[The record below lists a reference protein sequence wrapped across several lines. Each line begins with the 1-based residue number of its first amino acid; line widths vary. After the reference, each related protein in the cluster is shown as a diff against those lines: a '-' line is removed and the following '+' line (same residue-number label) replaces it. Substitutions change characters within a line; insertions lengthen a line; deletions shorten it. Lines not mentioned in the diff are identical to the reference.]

1 MQDLNLNRQS
11 IFPVIDFNF
20 ALNTDLGLI
29 RYIRSN
35 YQDERAF
42 RLDVL
47 NRSDR
52 ELLSLLSSR
61 INANPLSIVSTD
73 NNMKNIDSLY
83 ESFVNNVY
91 DEMISLSSYDISTRD
106 FIQLIMKCGMNV
118 IGSTP
123 IITVSNELEQSAISK
138 FCNCK
143 ASDIVYTDTQT
154 LLSKDVFYVKDY
166 MFFTKY
172 NLCDKLIGKTIY
184 IQPLQYSLNYFESEL
199 GKFLTLNNKIIL
211 FGTDHRKTKEKS
223 NE

>member
-1 MQDLNLNRQS
+1 MQNLSLNRQS

-61 INANPLSIVSTD
+61 INSNPLSIISTD
-73 NNMKNIDSLY
+73 DNMRNIDLLY
-83 ESFVNNVY
+83 ESFVNNAY
-91 DEMISLSSYDISTRD
+91 NDMINLSSYDIPTRD

-123 IITVSNELEQSAISK
+123 IITVSNEIEQLAISK

-143 ASDIVYTDTQT
+143 VSDIVYADTQI

-172 NLCDKLIGKTIY
+172 NLCDKLAGKTIY
-184 IQPLQYSLNYFESEL
+184 IQPLQYSLNYFESEP

-211 FGTDHRKTKEKS
+211 FGTDHRK
-223 NE
+223 N